1 VRKPGVY
8 PDKWFAARTSPMF
21 LLNNLK
27 YCYNNNLGAAKARL
41 STCNPSSTPVENIR
55 QITPTM
61 QNKPNFRR
69 ADIDATHLFETIY
82 LISSA
87 RRDKK
92 TNPIQTQSNPIKPNP
107 KNAKN
112 SHNLLSDRHI

>member
-1 VRKPGVY
+1 MTENPNSR
-8 PDKWFAARTSPMF
+8 FAARTSPMT
-21 LLNNLK
+21 LLNNRKCFEHKELD
-27 YCYNNNLGAAKARL
+27 AAKAR
-41 STCNPSSTPVENIR
+41 SSTSNAHSATVENIR